1 MNEPLKVGLV
11 GFGISAKV
19 FHAPFITTVPGFE
32 LVSVLERTNTES
44 PQTYPSVR
52 VVRSLEELV
61 DDKEIQLVVITTT
74 NETHY
79 PYAEK
84 ALQAGKHVVLEKPFT
99 NTTDEAKKLIALA
112 MFTGITVNL
121 VYFMFV
127 VLQLDPWYNPQYF
140 IPIGGMIIG
149 KTMTGVSLGVN
160 NLLTGM
166 RDRQANIEGAL
177 MLGASPKTASK
188 SIVNEA
194 FDQAMLPTVNAMVGM
209 GIVFL
214 PGMMTGQII
223 AGQAPTTAIK
233 YQISVMLGV
242 AGTVS
247 ITVLIF
253 LHLAYKLFFNE
264 REQFILTKRDMKKKE
279 MPVKYD

>member
-1 MNEPLKVGLV
+1 MSGDDAMNFTIWQVALAYVFILIVFVIVRFKKIPRERLIIVSAVRMTLQLIIVGYILKYVLNNPHPL
-11 GFGISAKV
+11 I
-19 FHAPFITTVPGFE
+19 TVPIMLAMLTFA
-32 LVSVLERTNTES
+32 VFNVYQRT
-44 PQTYPSVR
+44 
-52 VVRSLEELV
+52 
-61 DDKEIQLVVITTT
+61 
-74 NETHY
+74 
-79 PYAEK
+79 
-84 ALQAGKHVVLEKPFT
+84 KPKIYFSF
-99 NTTDEAKKLIALA
+99 KKLIALA
-112 MFTGITVNL
+112 MFTGVIVNL

-127 VLQLDPWYNPQYF
+127 VLQLDPWYDPQYF

-160 NLLTGM
+160 NLLNGM
-166 RDRQANIEGAL
+166 KSEKEKVEGAL

-188 SIVNEA
+188 SIINQA
-194 FDQAMLPTVNAMVGM
+194 FDQAMLPTINAMVGM

-223 AGQAPTTAIK
+223 AGQEPVTAIK

-253 LHLAYKLFFNE
+253 LHLAYKNFFND
-264 REQFILTKRDMKKKE
+264 REQFILTKRDMKKKD
-279 MPVKYD
+279 MPVKY

>member
-1 MNEPLKVGLV
+1 MLIMLS
-11 GFGISAKV
+11 FAV
-19 FHAPFITTVPGFE
+19 FNVYQ
-32 LVSVLERTNTES
+32 RT
-44 PQTYPSVR
+44 
-52 VVRSLEELV
+52 
-61 DDKEIQLVVITTT
+61 
-74 NETHY
+74 
-79 PYAEK
+79 
-84 ALQAGKHVVLEKPFT
+84 KPTINFSF
-99 NTTDEAKKLIALA
+99 KKLIALA
-112 MFTGITVNL
+112 MFTGIIVNL

-127 VLQLDPWYNPQYF
+127 VLQLDPWYDPQYF

-166 RDRQANIEGAL
+166 KDNQEKIEGAL
-177 MLGASPKTASK
+177 MLGAHQRRQLSQL
-188 SIVNEA
+188 SIIKY
-194 FDQAMLPTVNAMVGM
+194 FDQAMLPTINAMVGM

-223 AGQAPTTAIK
+223 AGQEPITAIK

-253 LHLAYKLFFNE
+253 LHLAYKNFFNE
-264 REQFILTKRDMKKKE
+264 REQFILTKRDMKKKDL
-279 MPVKYD
+279 PVKYD

>member
-1 MNEPLKVGLV
+1 MEDDQMMDFTFWQV
-11 GFGISAKV
+11 GFAYVFVLIILIIVRIKKIPREKLIFISALRMTLQLIIVGFILIYVLDNPNPFVTVGIILVMLSFAV
-19 FHAPFITTVPGFE
+19 FNVYQ
-32 LVSVLERTNTES
+32 RTK
-44 PQTYPSVR
+44 PMIKL
-52 VVRSLEELV
+52 SL
-61 DDKEIQLVVITTT
+61 
-74 NETHY
+74 
-79 PYAEK
+79 
-84 ALQAGKHVVLEKPFT
+84 
-99 NTTDEAKKLIALA
+99 KKMIALA
-112 MFTGITVNL
+112 MFIGIILNL

-127 VLQLDPWYNPQYF
+127 VLQLDPWYEPQYF

-166 RDRQANIEGAL
+166 KDHQEEIEGAL
-177 MLGASPKTASK
+177 MLGASPKMASK
-188 SIVNEA
+188 SIINHA
-194 FDQAMLPTVNAMVGM
+194 FDEAMLPTINAMVGM

-223 AGQAPTTAIK
+223 AGQTPLTAVK

-264 REQFILTKRDMKKKE
+264 RQQFVLTKRDMPKKRL
-279 MPVKYD
+279 PVEYD